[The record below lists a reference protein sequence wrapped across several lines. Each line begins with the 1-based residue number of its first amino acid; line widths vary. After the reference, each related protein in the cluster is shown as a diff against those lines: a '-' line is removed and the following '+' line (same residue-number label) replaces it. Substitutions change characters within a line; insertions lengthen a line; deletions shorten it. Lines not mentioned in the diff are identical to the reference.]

1 MKNSL
6 IVIGISCYYHDSSA
20 VLVINGEIVSAFQ
33 EERFTRKKFDNSFP
47 INSINSCLKYS
58 NLKMQDV
65 NIISYYEDPDT
76 KLDRIIKS
84 DLLFNKSK
92 FIKNLKKTKEWLF
105 NKNNIN
111 EMIKLNYSDFNGE
124 IICFKHHY
132 SHAASAYYPSPFSK
146 SAILTMDGVGEW
158 STSTIGEGSK
168 NNIELKL
175 EERFPNSIGLFY
187 SAITQFCGFKVLSGE
202 YKLMGLAPYGE
213 PKYTNEL
220 KDNVIEISKD
230 GSINMNQEY
239 FNYTTGTNMISSQF
253 SKLFKIKQR
262 PENETIKNIYMDIA
276 ASAQKVLE
284 DIVLKKVKYTL
295 KITNQKNL
303 CMAGGVSLNCVAN
316 EKITNI
322 ENLDNVWIQPAAG
335 DAGASLGSALAAYYS
350 INKNSNIREKNNNLQ
365 KSSLLG
371 FKYENKEIKKTLD
384 ELNFTYEYYN
394 NEERDD
400 IISKNIIQQ
409 KVVGL
414 FQGRMEF
421 GPRAL
426 GSRSIIAD
434 PTNPEMQKKLNLKIK
449 FRESF
454 RPFAPSILEEYVNE
468 WFDTNLIKSPYMLF
482 TSKLKSNKL
491 NKVDLNYFQGFD
503 KLNANISKVPA
514 VTHVDNSARFQT
526 VNKSENMQFYNI
538 IYSFFKKTGV
548 PILINT
554 SFNVRGEPI
563 VNTPFDAL
571 QCFINTNI
579 DVLVLE
585 NYIIYKENQNKI
597 LLKSNLEKISPD

>member
-350 INKNSNIREKNNNLQ
+350 ININSNIREKNNNLQ